1 MVKSHKPVPTRRA
14 SSRQE
19 KKVAR
24 TLNGKVQSNS
34 GATDFQ
40 KGDVV
45 TEKMLIE
52 CKTVMKPQTQVTLK
66 KEWFDVNEVEKFA
79 MKKDYSA
86 IAFDFGDNG
95 KQYVAMDM
103 QTFLNIVKYETG
115 L

>member
-1 MVKSHKPVPTRRA
+1 MTRKQFVPTRNA
-14 SSRQE
+14 SKRQE
-19 KKVAR
+19 DKVAKM
-24 TLNGKVQSNS
+24 LKGKVQPNS
-34 GATDFQ
+34 GATSFM
-40 KGDVV
+40 KGDVI
-45 TEKMLIE
+45 TDKMLIE